1 VERAVRRSR
10 GRELNVWGRLCGG
23 FLPRLGE
30 ALFTLWLVASVLFV
44 LVHLAPGD
52 PAAALGG
59 DTQSA
64 QTRAADLAR
73 FGLDT
78 TLTDRYLGWLMA
90 LTRGDLGQSFMF
102 RAPVS
107 AIIGE
112 RLPVTLA
119 LTLPTLALSSL
130 IGILLA
136 LWASLRPGAAF
147 DRITQGAIL
156 LVFALPVYWVGH
168 LLIQWFALDLRW
180 FPVQGLA
187 DLRNPATG
195 GAALLGER
203 IRHLTLPIA
212 ALVTQQLALVWLVTR
227 AGLDE
232 ARAQP
237 HFRTALAK
245 GLSTG
250 AALRRHALP
259 QTGLALATVIGARTG
274 ALLTSATLVET
285 VFGLPGMGRLMVSAS
300 LARDYPLVL
309 GILLV
314 AVALTLLANA
324 LTDLVYRL
332 LDPRIARTS

>member
-1 VERAVRRSR
+1 MWRR
-10 GRELNVWGRLCGG
+10 LAGG
-23 FLPRLGE
+23 LLSRLGG
-30 ALFTLWLVASVLFV
+30 AVLTLWLVASTLFV

-52 PAAALGG
+52 PAAALRGE
-59 DTQSA
+59 TQSV

-78 TLTDRYLGWLMA
+78 TLGERYLQWISA
-90 LTRGDLGQSFMF
+90 LARGDLGRSFMF

-107 AIIGE
+107 DIIAE

-119 LTLPTLALSSL
+119 LTLPALALSSL
-130 IGILLA
+130 AGILLA
-136 LWASLRPGAAF
+136 LWTSLRPGAIF
-147 DRITQGAIL
+147 DRMTRGVIL
-156 LVFALPVYWVGH
+156 LLFALPVYWVGH
-168 LLIQWFALDLRW
+168 LLIQIFALDLRW
-180 FPVQGLA
+180 LPVQGLA
-187 DLRNPATG
+187 DLRDPASG
-195 GAALLGER
+195 GIALLAER
-203 IRHLTLPIA
+203 ARHLALPIA
-212 ALVTQQLALVWLVTR
+212 ALVTQQLALIWLVTR

-245 GLSTG
+245 GLSTA

-259 QTGLALATVIGARTG
+259 QAGLALATVIGARTG

-309 GILLV
+309 GVLLV
-314 AVALTLLANA
+314 AVALTLAANA
-324 LTDLVYRL
+324 LTDLIYRV
-332 LDPRIARTS
+332 LDPRIGRSP